1 MSRPASLRTGAPD
14 DPSWGRFLAF
24 QKQEM
29 NLWSAS
35 LWGVSYQ
42 WNSDRNQPVWR
53 HLFEGE
59 ESARADRLIVSCCFV
74 YGIILVNCALYVR
87 GVNVPE
93 LPLRLVKEIRNWKN
107 QILLAIGF
115 AGLVQIGL
123 HFWH

>member
-59 ESARADRLIVSCCFV
+59 ESARAD
-74 YGIILVNCALYVR
+74 CALYVR
-87 GVNVPE
+87 GVSVPE